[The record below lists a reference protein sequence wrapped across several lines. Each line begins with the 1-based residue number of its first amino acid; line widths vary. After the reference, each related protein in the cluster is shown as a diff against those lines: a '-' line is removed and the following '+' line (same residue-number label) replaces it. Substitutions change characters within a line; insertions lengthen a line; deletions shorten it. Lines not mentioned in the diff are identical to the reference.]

1 MRKLT
6 AILFGAA
13 VVGMSGSAIAQTTA
27 PSTTAPSTTA
37 PSTIKEERATVKK
50 EAQMKAM
57 DVNHDGMIS
66 HDEFMKYHETVWQK
80 VKRNAKGLAV
90 MADVDAAYAAGTVPS
105 AIPGQP
111 TEKAKP

>member
-1 MRKLT
+1 MRKSL

-13 VVGMSGSAIAQTTA
+13 VVGMSGSAIAQTT
-27 PSTTAPSTTA
+27 PSTTTA

>member
-1 MRKLT
+1 MRKSI

-27 PSTTAPSTTA
+27 PSTTAPST
-37 PSTIKEERATVKK
+37 IKEERATVKK
-50 EAQMKAM
+50 EMQMKAM

-90 MADVDAAYAAGTVPS
+90 MADVDAAYAAGMVPS

>member
-1 MRKLT
+1 MRKSI

-13 VVGMSGSAIAQTTA
+13 LVGMSGSAIAQ
-27 PSTTAPSTTA
+27 TTAPSTTA

-50 EAQMKAM
+50 EMQMKAM

-90 MADVDAAYAAGTVPS
+90 MADVDAAYAAGMVPS